1 MTENKV
7 MKKLKIFNQLYKKL
21 QKTRDK
27 ISGSLSNLLNKKISK
42 ENIIQ
47 DIEEKLLESD
57 MGYKTVEEIISSIK
71 KLDRKNLS
79 KEKLVAIVRKHLLEI
94 LNSSKKTQKNKNTN
108 LRMLLI
114 IGVNGVGKTT
124 TIAKLARIEKYHR
137 KRSVLL
143 VAADTF
149 RAAAVNQ
156 LQILGKSIKVPVFS
170 NEKTNDG
177 ASIIFDSINLAK
189 KNNLDV
195 IISDSS
201 GRMHTKKNLMKEL
214 EKIVRVIV
222 KTQTDLEVI
231 LVIDANTGQNSIE
244 HTKEF
249 NKIVPISNIILTKMD
264 GSAKGGIIFPI
275 VRETKIPIKYI
286 GIGEENNDLLEFDP
300 KLFADSIID
309 L

>member
-222 KTQTDLEVI
+222 KTQTDLEII

-244 HTKEF
+244 QTKEF

>member
-222 KTQTDLEVI
+222 KTQTNLEVI
-231 LVIDANTGQNSIE
+231 LVIDANTGQN
-244 HTKEF
+244 
-249 NKIVPISNIILTKMD
+249 
-264 GSAKGGIIFPI
+264 
-275 VRETKIPIKYI
+275 
-286 GIGEENNDLLEFDP
+286 
-300 KLFADSIID
+300 
-309 L
+309 

>member
-71 KLDRKNLS
+71 KLDRENLS

-222 KTQTDLEVI
+222 KTQTDLEII

-244 HTKEF
+244 QTKEF